1 MLAVVR
7 DANHLTIVDSDGEA
21 GGTKLAE
28 EYFSRFLE
36 FPKVSLHSHLLLL
49 PWPVK
54 HASDLTR
61 LALAIP
67 PPSFSVCCPQVDL
80 RPGGILPTIEYSVA
94 WLEWVFRKD
103 PQAFALLWGDD
114 GIVLDDRFLQ
124 PVSRAATDS

>member
-61 LALAIP
+61 LALAP
-67 PPSFSVCCPQVDL
+67 PPPPPFL
-80 RPGGILPTIEYSVA
+80 
-94 WLEWVFRKD
+94 
-103 PQAFALLWGDD
+103 FAAPRW
-114 GIVLDDRFLQ
+114 I
-124 PVSRAATDS
+124 

>member
-36 FPKVSLHSHLLLL
+36 FPKVSLHFHISLSYLLLL

-61 LALAIP
+61 LALAPLP
-67 PPSFSVCCPQVDL
+67 PPFP
-80 RPGGILPTIEYSVA
+80 
-94 WLEWVFRKD
+94 
-103 PQAFALLWGDD
+103 FAAPRW
-114 GIVLDDRFLQ
+114 I
-124 PVSRAATDS
+124 

>member
-36 FPKVSLHSHLLLL
+36 FPKVSLHSHISLFYLLLL
-49 PWPVK
+49 PSPAK

-61 LALAIP
+61 LALAP
-67 PPSFSVCCPQVDL
+67 PPLLFCLLP
-80 RPGGILPTIEYSVA
+80 PGGFEARWHPA
-94 WLEWVFRKD
+94 HNR
-103 PQAFALLWGDD
+103 
-114 GIVLDDRFLQ
+114 VLR
-124 PVSRAATDS
+124 

>member
-36 FPKVSLHSHLLLL
+36 FPKVSLHSHISLFYLLLL
-49 PWPVK
+49 PSPAK

-61 LALAIP
+61 LALAPLP
-67 PPSFSVCCPQVDL
+67 PPFL
-80 RPGGILPTIEYSVA
+80 
-94 WLEWVFRKD
+94 
-103 PQAFALLWGDD
+103 FAAPRW
-114 GIVLDDRFLQ
+114 I
-124 PVSRAATDS
+124 